1 MTALSSKESR
11 RSLRFSDF
19 KTSGKGIDMKQFRLI
34 ILSLLITLLLA
45 SPVMGSDD
53 WKEFYTGK
61 MGNVAS
67 YKQGTSEKS
76 REKYVII
83 VKEVFSDKGR
93 ESYIQDRI
101 EKGLSTEGY
110 EKLSNIQ
117 STSEIDCAKEKI
129 MNKSVFSFDM
139 DGKLLNCHFAIE
151 LKWVKI
157 PDNPF
162 FSALRKEV
170 CERPLTK

>member
-1 MTALSSKESR
+1 VVNI
-11 RSLRFSDF
+11 LRADQL
-19 KTSGKGIDMKQFRLI
+19 KGIDMKQIHSIIFLPLLI
-34 ILSLLITLLLA
+34 ILLLA
-45 SPVMGSDD
+45 VPVMGSDD

-67 YKQGTSEKS
+67 YKKGTSEES

-93 ESYIQDRI
+93 ENYIQDRI
-101 EKGLSTEGY
+101 EKRLSTEGY

-129 MNKSVFSFDM
+129 MNKSVFSFDT
-139 DGKLLNCHFAIE
+139 DGKLLNCHFVIE
-151 LKWVKI
+151 LKWVNI
-157 PDNPF
+157 PNNPF
-162 FSALRKEV
+162 FNSLRKEV
-170 CERPLTK
+170 CDKPLTK